1 MKKKILAAVLLAL
14 ATVACIAAAV
24 WFSEDKKA
32 VPEVQ
37 STRALFSWSSSA
49 VEDKTLLETMKKADL
64 NTLFQSFSADNDKNS
79 IAFLEEA
86 AAENITVY
94 ALTGSPEWSLDKK
107 GSSMVERVNRIS
119 ALNEKA
125 ADSDRVQGVIMDVEP
140 YLLDEFKGNETEIM
154 ESFILG
160 LEAAY
165 VKAKEQNL
173 RFGVCIPYFYDHWDL
188 QNELDRIA
196 KASDFMLVMNYYRD
210 KEIEHMSFEAELAR
224 KYQKEIMTIYELQ
237 APGTYGLTERNTY
250 HGLGLAKVEQ
260 NFLKLQAHYGNQTVS
275 MAYHEYNA
283 LKEVLSGE

>member
-1 MKKKILAAVLLAL
+1 MKRKILAAVLLAL

-24 WFSEDKKA
+24 WFSEDKKP

-94 ALTGSPEWSLDKK
+94 ALTGSPEWALDKN
-107 GSSMVERVNRIS
+107 GSSMIERVNRIS
-119 ALNEKA
+119 ALN
-125 ADSDRVQGVIMDVEP
+125 DSVSESERVRGVIMDVEP
-140 YLLDEFKGNETEIM
+140 YLLDEFKGNEEEIM

-165 VKAKEQNL
+165 EKAKVHNL
-173 RFGVCIPYFYDHWDL
+173 RFGVSIPYFYDHWNL
-188 QNELDRIA
+188 QDELDKIV
-196 KASDFMLVMNYYRD
+196 KVSDFMLVMNYYRD
-210 KEIEHMSFEAELAR
+210 KEIDHMSFEAELAR
-224 KYQKEIMTIYELQ
+224 KYEKEIMTIYELQ
-237 APGTYGLTERNTY
+237 EPGQYGLTERNTY
-250 HGLGLAKVEQ
+250 HGLGLEKVEQ
-260 NFLKLQAHYGNQTVS
+260 NFLKLQAHFREQTVF

-283 LKEVLSGE
+283 LKEVFSDE

>member
-1 MKKKILAAVLLAL
+1 MKKIIVAAVLLAFVLL
-14 ATVACIAAAV
+14 AGIAAAV
-24 WFSEDKKA
+24 WFSEDEEA

-37 STRALFSWSSSA
+37 GMRALFSWSSSN
-49 VEDKTLLETMKKADL
+49 VEDRTLLETMKKADL
-64 NTLFQSFSADNDKNS
+64 NTIFQSFSADNDKNS

-86 AAENITVY
+86 AAEKITVY

-125 ADSDRVQGVIMDVEP
+125 AESDRVQGVIMDVEP
-140 YLLDEFKGNETEIM
+140 YLLDEFKGNEKEIM

-165 VKAKEQNL
+165 EKAKEHNL
-173 RFGVCIPYFYDHWDL
+173 RFGVCIPYYYDHWDL
-188 QNELDRIA
+188 QDELDKIA

-210 KEIEHMSFEAELAR
+210 QEIEHMSFEAGLAR
-224 KYQKEIMTIYELQ
+224 KYEKEIMTIYELQ
-237 APGTYGLTERNTY
+237 APGKYGLTERNTY
-250 HGLGLAKVEQ
+250 YGLGLAKVEQ
-260 NFLKLQAHYGNQTVS
+260 NFSKLQAYFGEQSVS

-283 LKEVLSGE
+283 LKEALADE

>member
-1 MKKKILAAVLLAL
+1 MKRKILAAVLLAL

-24 WFSEDKKA
+24 WFSEDKKP

-94 ALTGSPEWSLDKK
+94 ALTGSPEWALDKN
-107 GSSMVERVNRIS
+107 GSSMIERVNRIS
-119 ALNEKA
+119 ALN
-125 ADSDRVQGVIMDVEP
+125 DSVSESERVRGVIMDVEP
-140 YLLDEFKGNETEIM
+140 YLLDEFKGNEEEIM

-165 VKAKEQNL
+165 EKAKVHNL
-173 RFGVCIPYFYDHWDL
+173 RFGVCIPYFYDHWNL
-188 QNELDRIA
+188 QDELDKIV

-210 KEIEHMSFEAELAR
+210 KEIDHMSFEAELAR
-224 KYQKEIMTIYELQ
+224 KYEKEIMTIYELQ
-237 APGTYGLTERNTY
+237 EPGQYGLTERNTY
-250 HGLGLAKVEQ
+250 HGLGLEKVEQ
-260 NFLKLQAHYGNQTVS
+260 NFLKLQAHFREQTVF

-283 LKEVLSGE
+283 LKEVFSDE